1 MRSKSRFTTLVLL
14 ETRESYLQIRVQ
26 SQDTAARRLIKP
38 ASIRIWLRA
47 NESTR
52 LDIVIQVELVWM
64 RAQPDRIDLFLA
76 LVVEPGLDHV
86 AGEHIAAQQE
96 SVIALERVKR
106 LIQRPGCR
114 LHVLCLGG
122 RQVIKVLVDW
132 PAWVDLVVDAV
143 KAGHQHRGER

>member
-1 MRSKSRFTTLVLL
+1 MMRSKSRFTTLVLL

-38 ASIRIWLRA
+38 TSIRIWLRA

-86 AGEHIAAQQE
+86 AAQHIAAQQQ
-96 SVIALERVKR
+96 SLIALERVKR
-106 LIQRPGCR
+106 LIQRPGGG
-114 LHVLCLGG
+114 LHVLGLAARRG
-122 RQVIKVLVDW
+122 RKV
-132 PAWVDLVVDAV
+132 
-143 KAGHQHRGER
+143 